1 MDPAV
6 ESVAVRMCEAMAE
19 ADVAALRSLYAED
32 MRLMHM
38 TGMVQTGEE
47 FLSGIADG
55 TMRYHGV
62 TVVSVEGESDGRT
75 ADVVLRTLT
84 DASVFGGPRHTWRLE
99 SRLRMR
105 NGGDGWRI
113 FESSVTTF

>member
-1 MDPAV
+1 MNMDPAV
-6 ESVAVRMCEAMAE
+6 ESIAVRMCEAMAE
-19 ADVAALRSLYAED
+19 ADIATLGSLYADD
-32 MRLMHM
+32 MRL
-38 TGMVQTGEE
+38 VQSREE

-62 TVVSVEGESDGRT
+62 TVMSVEGESDGRT
-75 ADVVLRTLT
+75 ADVILRTLT